1 MNIVREAYAGT
12 LESSDLMVRIAPG
25 PDGPGSVDGVDITV
39 TSIVMAQ
46 FGDAIES
53 EIAQTLAKL
62 GVTNAAV
69 SADDKGAL
77 DCVIRARV
85 QAAVAR
91 AADTAVTPW
100 GKAS

>member
-25 PDGPGSVDGVDITV
+25 KGGLDINV
-39 TSIVMAQ
+39 ASIVMAQ
-46 FGDAIES
+46 FGEAIKA
-53 EIAQTLAKL
+53 EITKTLGDL
-62 GVTNAAV
+62 GVKDAV
-69 SADDKGAL
+69 VTADDKGAL

-91 AADTAVTPW
+91 AADGKITLQKATP
-100 GKAS
+100 GGAS

>member
-25 PDGPGSVDGVDITV
+25 RGGVDITV
-39 TSIVMAQ
+39 TSIVMTQ
-46 FGDAIES
+46 FGEAIRDR
-53 EIAQTLAKL
+53 IAETLAEL
-62 GVTNAAV
+62 GVADAV
-69 SADDKGAL
+69 VTADDKGAL

-91 AADTAVTPW
+91 AVDGNVAAW